1 MKKTLSI
8 HLGRQLFTIEEDA
21 YDRLKNYLS
30 KLEASLGAETGASD
44 ILEDIEMRFAE
55 LLHSYLGETRKV
67 VDLADIEKAISSLGE
82 PEEISEEAAINEN
95 ENMRSYQQATGDSD
109 RQKRLYRDTDN
120 STVAGVCSGL
130 AAYLGVDPVLI
141 KIIFVLFGFM
151 GFGVGLYII
160 LWIIIPNAK
169 TPSERLQMRGKPV
182 TVDTLK
188 EEIERAAHRLKDDS
202 IQAAKK
208 FQGNSDHIT
217 NRVKEIFGLIGK
229 VFGVF
234 MIIGA
239 LFWLTIFTLITSGVI
254 DFFPTTGDQQYAS
267 LYEFLHLVAPHDSG
281 FITMWWSI
289 LLIGFGSP
297 LFAITIGS
305 RLLLGKKTRF
315 FTVNFIIFPA
325 IIGIGI
331 ALGIISGVQNS
342 RDFAVNSEVEMQ
354 HISGK
359 FDALYIKELPHFTK
373 QQRVFTSSG
382 IDFIHMKNG
391 RIQEH
396 GVHIKYKQSNDS
408 LFHVY
413 QNVSAN
419 GTDRETSLRRSNHIE
434 HKLLVEGQK
443 LWVDPYFSFPSKD
456 GLRDQEVEIVVEV
469 PTGKKLYINGI
480 EQQLN
485 TVERNGIFYADSP
498 FESWND

>member
-297 LFAITIGS
+297 LFAI
-305 RLLLGKKTRF
+305 RL
-315 FTVNFIIFPA
+315 
-325 IIGIGI
+325 
-331 ALGIISGVQNS
+331 
-342 RDFAVNSEVEMQ
+342 EV
-354 HISGK
+354 
-359 FDALYIKELPHFTK
+359 AYC
-373 QQRVFTSSG
+373 
-382 IDFIHMKNG
+382 
-391 RIQEH
+391 
-396 GVHIKYKQSNDS
+396 
-408 LFHVY
+408 
-413 QNVSAN
+413 
-419 GTDRETSLRRSNHIE
+419 
-434 HKLLVEGQK
+434 
-443 LWVDPYFSFPSKD
+443 
-456 GLRDQEVEIVVEV
+456 
-469 PTGKKLYINGI
+469 
-480 EQQLN
+480 
-485 TVERNGIFYADSP
+485 
-498 FESWND
+498 